1 MVDTFRGANN
11 CFGINHTGTKTISTF
26 LSDSKKLL
34 EINDLRARLSLWLLG
49 GE

>member
-11 CFGINHTGTKTISTF
+11 CFGIYHKEPKQSVDFCQIA
-26 LSDSKKLL
+26 KKLL
-34 EINDLRARLSLWLLG
+34 EINDWRARLSPWLPG